1 MAVKVGVVSIFTDD
15 KTVTVTFLIK
25 ETVGTDVIYFEVTKT
40 FDIADYN
47 ASDLFGDINKELI
60 DLANDNDII
69 KCTEVKDNDVDK
81 YTFMNEDEVWELIGK
96 VFNREKESVR

>member
-1 MAVKVGVVSIFTDD
+1 MRVKVGTVSIFTDD

-25 ETVGTDVIYFEVTKT
+25 ETVGTGVSYFEVTKT

-47 ASDLFGDINKELI
+47 ASDLFGDINTEFI
-60 DLANDNDII
+60 DLDNDNGII
-69 KCTEVKDNDVDK
+69 KCTEVKDNDVNK